1 MWKTLADD
9 CQFFDIFWT
18 FALSFVVFNFY
29 FCVTALG
36 EKAIDFKVLISY
48 ILPVIT
54 LIKKH

>member
-9 CQFFDIFWT
+9 CQFFDIFRA

-36 EKAIDFKVLISY
+36 EKAIDLKC
-48 ILPVIT
+48 
-54 LIKKH
+54 